1 MAAIKMLSR
10 RGEAIKG
17 ALVAHIA
24 PLLATDKKLK
34 AGEVDAIILA
44 CDAAPYKKQR
54 PIIAKAF
61 TEAFKPRLAKD
72 DLDPDTVK
80 ELLLALAQGSQPSD
94 EDGEGDEPED
104 GDDSAV
110 ETQAGGGIQ
119 PGDNPDGGTQ
129 GGGTPQMQT
138 PAVPE
143 VDHGKAISDIIAKSG
158 MSPEDQEACNG
169 HIQALGAPK
178 HANDKFPPKTGKEG
192 NMGAETA
199 AKPDFL
205 TKPAMDAALLK
216 VSADTRKETIAE
228 MAARWEAV
236 KAVKPIIGDV
246 NPMAFDTADA
256 IYLAALDHAG
266 VKLPKNTHPSAY
278 ATLVSMHLSGAA
290 EKAKQEGRRPAMD
303 ATVAKTLAER
313 YKNAPKL
320 G

>member
-24 PLLATDKKLK
+24 PLLAADKKLK

-44 CDAAPYKKQR
+44 CDAAPYKQQR
-54 PIIAKAF
+54 PIILKAF

-94 EDGEGDEPED
+94 DPDTGDEPED

-110 ETQAGGGIQ
+110 EAPVADPGAGD
-119 PGDNPDGGTQ
+119 PGAGSGEP
-129 GGGTPQMQT
+129 
-138 PAVPE
+138 

-169 HIQALGAPK
+169 HIQALGSPK
-178 HANDKFPPKTGKEG
+178 HATDKFPPKTGKEG
-192 NMGAETA
+192 KMGTEV
-199 AKPDFL
+199 KPDFL

-216 VSADTRKETIAE
+216 NSEETKKATRLE
-228 MAARWEAV
+228 MCAMFDAA
-236 KAVKPIIGDV
+236 KAVKPIVGDV
-246 NPMAFDTADA
+246 NPMAFDSAEA
-256 IYLAALDHAG
+256 IYEAALDHAK
-266 VKLPKNTHPSAY
+266 VAHKDVHPSAF
-278 ATLVSMHLSGAA
+278 ASLVAMHLSGVA
-290 EKAKQEGRRPAMD
+290 EKARTPRLPAMD
-303 ATVAKTLAER
+303 AAEVKTLAER

>member
-24 PLLATDKKLK
+24 PLLAADKKLK

-61 TEAFKPRLAKD
+61 TDTFKPRLAKD

-94 EDGEGDEPED
+94 DDGEGDEPED

-110 ETQAGGGIQ
+110 EMQSGGGTQ
-119 PGDNPDGGTQ
+119 KGDDPDGGLQ
-129 GGGTPQMQT
+129 GGKPQTQQQ
-138 PAVPE
+138 AVQE
-143 VDHGKAISDIIAKSG
+143 VDHGKALSDLVAGSG
-158 MSPEDQEACNG
+158 MSPEDMEAANG
-169 HIQALGAPK
+169 HIQALGATK
-178 HANDKFPPKTGKEG
+178 HATDKFPPKPGKEG
-192 NMGAETA
+192 KMGTENAGE
-199 AKPDFL
+199 KPDFL
-205 TKPAMDAALLK
+205 TKPAMDAAL
-216 VSADTRKETIAE
+216 ADNTKKI
-228 MAARWEAV
+228 MADMGARFVAV
-236 KAVKPIIGDV
+236 KAVKPIVGEVD
-246 NPMAFDTADA
+246 PMSFDSADA

-266 VKLPKNTHPSAY
+266 VPTKNVHPSAY
-278 ATLVSMHLSGAA
+278 PTLLTMHINGQAD
-290 EKAKQEGRRPAMD
+290 KNRRPQTPAMD
-303 ATVAKTLAER
+303 AAAAKTFAER